1 MADWTSLTDRQLLEK
16 LVNNSQALESKM
28 NVLKIKVDMSLES
41 IFKQETRFTD
51 VENGVE
57 YIEREYEEQ
66 KPELAEIKSIMTTP
80 ENVLEL
86 KKGNSGTR

>member
-1 MADWTSLTDRQLLEK
+1 MANWTSLTNRQLLEK

-41 IFKQETRFTD
+41 ISKQETRFTD

-57 YIEREYEEQ
+57 YIER
-66 KPELAEIKSIMTTP
+66 
-80 ENVLEL
+80 
-86 KKGNSGTR
+86 